1 MRTSF
6 PRRRSG
12 GRRRR
17 IPDLIGGVSLKTKT
31 KRKGVVAMP
40 APELIERKKSFHRQ
54 CSTIFSPPY
63 GLFHCR
69 RLVEEDG
76 AGVGGVRLEMPSC
89 SCFPCLLRM

>member
-40 APELIERKKSFHRQ
+40 APELIERNKSFHRQ
-54 CSTIFSPPY
+54 CSTIFPHPMA
-63 GLFHCR
+63 FFIA
-69 RLVEEDG
+69 DG
-76 AGVGGVRLEMPSC
+76 
-89 SCFPCLLRM
+89 